1 MANKAIDKAYLLATL
16 KDFYNKILSPFLQSK
31 PAASGGTD
39 LSLVTTGDKYRWD
52 NTTGSGTVTNV
63 ATGAGLTG
71 GPVTST
77 GTIKANLVDET
88 PSSQT
93 SETITTAVDR
103 QYAVN
108 LDSNNKLSV
117 NVPWSDTTY
126 SSKAA
131 VSGGTDESLVT
142 TGEKYT
148 WNQKV
153 SKSSTAG
160 LLKNDGTVDTSTY
173 LKAADITGKADKVAS
188 ATSGN
193 FAGLDANGNLTDSGS
208 KASDFSTVKTSKTA
222 ASSGTDLSLVT
233 TGEKYTWN
241 QKVGKSSTAGLLK
254 NDGTVDT
261 TSYAASA
268 NAYVTGDTAETAL
281 ADGDYFPFYDT
292 SATGKRKTLWSNIKS
307 VLKTYFDTLYST
319 VKTSE
324 TAASGGTTLSLVT
337 TGEKYTWNSKAGTS
351 VVSTS
356 ANGLAPKITSTSAFL
371 KGDGTWATPSNTVP
385 TAYCSTAAG
394 TAAKTASCTNYALLN
409 NSYINVL
416 ITTANTAQ
424 SALTL
429 SINGKTVTPIF
440 INGSASSASNY
451 TLPAGSYFVYYD
463 GTNYYFRTDGKITGS
478 ITGDAATV
486 NGKTVAENVP
496 SGAKFTDT
504 TYTFDGTYNASTNKA
519 ATVSTVTNAIGA
531 LDGAITGSAGTGKT
545 LSAFSQTDGKVTATF
560 SDISIT
566 KSQVS
571 DFPSSMTPSSHTH
584 GNIQNGGTLQTND
597 ITIANG
603 DKLIVTDSS
612 DSSKVARTSIAFD
625 GSTTSQALSKK
636 GTWVTYLTSHQTV
649 KQDGVTGA
657 TVNRF
662 GTCSTAA
669 ATAAKTVSITTGTFA
684 LEAGATV
691 AVKFSNKNTADS
703 PTLAVGSTD
712 AKNIFVNGAQ
722 ITNGGNKG
730 LLAGTVVFIYDG
742 TQYNLIG
749 NYHDTNTTYSSKT
762 AASGG
767 TDVSLCTTGEKYI
780 WNNKPDLGT
789 SATTAAKGNHTH
801 AASIAAD
808 SGTSALSMAANTKY
822 KLTAGGSTF
831 IFTTPPDSN
840 TNNRRAFYG
849 TCSTAAGTQVKAV
862 TLSDTTGWELA
873 AGVIVGVKFTNTN
886 TYESTTTDPCKLNVN
901 STGDKNIYY
910 ANSATPTGTNTTA
923 FGQASYINYYMYDG
937 TNWVW
942 LSRSTDNNT
951 TYSAMSQS
959 EANTGTAT
967 TSRTITAAVLAT
979 TISNKIGALDGSIT
993 GSAGAGKTLTAFS
1006 QTDGKVTATFGNIS
1020 ITKSQV
1026 SDFPTSMTPTSH
1038 THGNITNDGK
1048 LQSSDITIAS
1058 GDKLVVT
1065 DSSDSSKVAR
1075 TSISFD
1081 GSTTTQ
1087 VLSKKGTWV
1096 TNSDKNVYQEAIST
1110 GRYNIL
1116 LGTSTE
1122 SSTAETGTAHKRG
1135 GFWLD
1140 TARNSLSLTEINYQE
1155 FHCIDST
1162 WFMPDQI
1169 DGQAVIV
1176 GSTDPY
1182 LPVGTTSVRF
1192 KVDPVNYQYI
1202 NGAGYCKF
1210 AYEPYIEVNQNA
1222 TAPSVTEIKF
1232 STVNNIN
1239 YCTVKFTA
1247 ITSTQAGGDAGQQ
1260 CHIRLRRLGGGLCS
1274 TTTYPYS

>member
-88 PSSQT
+88 PSSQA
-93 SETITTAVDR
+93 SETITAAVDR

-108 LDSNNKLSV
+108 LDSNDKLSV

-131 VSGGTDESLVT
+131 ASGGTDE
-142 TGEKYT
+142 
-148 WNQKV
+148 
-153 SKSSTAG
+153 
-160 LLKNDGTVDTSTY
+160 
-173 LKAADITGKADKVAS
+173 
-188 ATSGN
+188 
-193 FAGLDANGNLTDSGS
+193 
-208 KASDFSTVKTSKTA
+208 
-222 ASSGTDLSLVT
+222 SLVT

-281 ADGDYFPFYDT
+281 ADSDYFPFYDT

-356 ANGLAPKITSTSAFL
+356 ANGLAPKVTNTSNFL
-371 KGDGTWATPSNTVP
+371 KGDGTWATPPDHITTATTSGSGNAVTAISADANGALTV
-385 TAYCSTAAG
+385 TKGSTFLTSHQTIKQDGITGATINRYGVCSTAAG
-394 TAAKTASCTNYALLN
+394 TAAKAVSITSGTFPTLDANANGTKISVKFTN
-409 NSYINVL
+409 
-416 ITTANTAQ
+416 ANTAGTP
-424 SALTL
+424 TL
-429 SINGKTVTPIF
+429 N
-440 INGSASSASNY
+440 
-451 TLPAGSYFVYYD
+451 
-463 GTNYYFRTDGKITGS
+463 
-478 ITGDAATV
+478 V
-486 NGKTVAENVP
+486 NSK
-496 SGAKFTDT
+496 GAKNV
-504 TYTFDGTYNASTNKA
+504 YHK
-519 ATVSTVTNAIGA
+519 
-531 LDGAITGSAGTGKT
+531 
-545 LSAFSQTDGKVTATF
+545 
-560 SDISIT
+560 
-566 KSQVS
+566 
-571 DFPSSMTPSSHTH
+571 
-584 GNIQNGGTLQTND
+584 
-597 ITIANG
+597 
-603 DKLIVTDSS
+603 
-612 DSSKVARTSIAFD
+612 
-625 GSTTSQALSKK
+625 
-636 GTWVTYLTSHQTV
+636 
-649 KQDGVTGA
+649 
-657 TVNRF
+657 
-662 GTCSTAA
+662 
-669 ATAAKTVSITTGTFA
+669 
-684 LEAGATV
+684 
-691 AVKFSNKNTADS
+691 
-703 PTLAVGSTD
+703 
-712 AKNIFVNGAQ
+712 GAQ
-722 ITNGGNKG
+722 ITTGDNKA
-730 LLAGTVVFIYDG
+730 LLAGVCDFIYDNDTG
-742 TQYNLIG
+742 WHLVG
-749 NYHDTNTTYSSKT
+749 NYIDTNTHTITGVKGDSESSYRTGNVNLT
-762 AASGG
+762 AANIGAATSG
-767 TDVSLCTTGEKYI
+767 
-780 WNNKPDLGT
+780 
-789 SATTAAKGNHTH
+789 HTH
-801 AASIAAD
+801 TASIAAD
-808 SGTSALSMAANTKY
+808 SGTSALTMAANTKY

-831 IFTTPPDSN
+831 IFTTPPDGN

-849 TCSTAAGTQVKAV
+849 TCSTAAEDQVKVV
-862 TLSDTTGWELA
+862 TLSNTSGWELA

-886 TYESTTTDPCKLNVN
+886 TYSSTATDPCKLNVN

-910 ANSATPTGTNTTA
+910 ANSATPTGTNTVA
-923 FGQASYINYYMYDG
+923 FGKASYINYYMYDG

-942 LSRSTDNNT
+942 LSCSNDNNT

-967 TSRTITAAVLAT
+967 TQRTITAAVLAT
-979 TISNKIGALDGSIT
+979 TISNKIGALDGAIT

-1006 QTDGKVTATFGNIS
+1006 QTDGKVTATFGDIS

-1038 THGNITNDGK
+1038 THGNIQNGGT
-1048 LQSSDITIAS
+1048 LQTTDIAIAS

-1087 VLSKKGTWV
+1087 ALSKKGTWV
-1096 TNSDKNVYQEAIST
+1096 TYLTSHQTIKQDGVTGATVNRFGTCSTAAGTAAKTVDITTGTFALEAGATVAVKFTNKNTASSPTLAVGSTAAKNIFVNGAQITTGGNKAMLAGTVVFIYDGTQYNLIGNYYDTNTQTVTGVKGNSETDYRTGNVNITAANIGAATSGHTHTLSLAADSGTSALTMAANTKYKLTAGGSSFIFTTPADNNSDTKVKQDEFSST
-1110 GRYNIL
+1110 ATGKYNIL
-1116 LGTSTE
+1116 LGYSTQSTTS
-1122 SSTAETGTAHKRG
+1122 ETQTVHKKS
-1135 GFWLD
+1135 GFWYD
-1140 TARNSLSLTEINYQE
+1140 IVKGSLSLTQINYQN
-1155 FHCIDST
+1155 FSCIDST
-1162 WFMPDQI
+1162 WFRPDQI
-1169 DGQAVIV
+1169 DGQAVAS
-1176 GSTDPY
+1176 GATDPY

-1192 KVDPVNYQYI
+1192 KIDPTSYQYTS
-1202 NGAGYCKF
+1202 GAGYCRF
-1210 AYEPYIEVNQNA
+1210 AYEPYIEVNPTA
-1222 TAPSVTEIKF
+1222 TAPSVTEMKF
-1232 STVNNIN
+1232 STVNDIN

-1260 CHIRLRRLGGGLCS
+1260 CHIRLRRLGGGLLS
-1274 TTTYPYS
+1274 STTYPYS